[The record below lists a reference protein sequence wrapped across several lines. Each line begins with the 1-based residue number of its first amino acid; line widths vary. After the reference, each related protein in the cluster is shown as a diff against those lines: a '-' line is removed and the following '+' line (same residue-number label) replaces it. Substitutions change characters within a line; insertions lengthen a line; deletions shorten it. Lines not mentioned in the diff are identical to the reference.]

1 MTFPTIIASFFNNSE
16 VNWIRNASTYIQ
28 NLLSGEGVLYPIIF
42 FFMVVLFAF
51 FYTDILFAQQNYGEN
66 LKKQGAQIPGVARG
80 VPTQRYLTKVQ
91 RRITLPGAL
100 FLGLVAV
107 LPYILGLFLPEGIS
121 QTSIFL
127 VSSTG
132 LLIVVGVVRDTFQI
146 IETDLK
152 MHGYEDRLIR

>member
-1 MTFPTIIASFFNNSE
+1 
-16 VNWIRNASTYIQ
+16 
-28 NLLSGEGVLYPIIF
+28 
-42 FFMVVLFAF
+42 
-51 FYTDILFAQQNYGEN
+51 
-66 LKKQGAQIPGVARG
+66 
-80 VPTQRYLTKVQ
+80 VQ